1 MSVRNRVEPELSN
14 PASYV
19 EVIESIDWCRILLEA
34 EGLHELKATRGG
46 EWMPCG
52 FYFNSQVCPK
62 CLLERLLATDDDFPE
77 LNGLMY
83 R

>member
-1 MSVRNRVEPELSN
+1 MSVRNSVEPELLY

-34 EGLHELKATRGG
+34 EGLHELKKSGG
-46 EWMPCG
+46 GWMPCD

-62 CLLERLLATDDDFPE
+62 CLRERLLATDEDFPGQH
-77 LNGLMY
+77 GLEY